1 MGKLVLFLA
10 DGTLMT
16 VPLDKERLTIGRRA
30 DNDVCLPYPA
40 VSGEHAAVVTILADS
55 FLEDLGSTNGT
66 LVNGKPVLKHFL
78 RDNDQIDIGRQRL
91 TYRLDNDAVV
101 EPLPPDVIHH
111 QQLGLG
117 EKVAGVRPPRKVSV
131 GGRRAEDVRNAP
143 LLADLDRQ
151 VEAAEMEGLTASMPA
166 APPAK
171 EATAKAA
178 PPDAALPVA
187 ASSGT
192 RQAAASAGTTPR
204 TPPPPSAL
212 APSARASAKAVNGAS
227 SATGA
232 RTDALPVRVAARA
245 ARVDTDAAPDSGK
258 AGPAPADGPAVRVLS
273 GANAGRRVPFANDKL
288 SVGRIGVQ
296 VALVRKVADGF
307 RLIPLEGATPPRIN
321 GTPVAP
327 EGAPLHP
334 GDTFEIAG
342 VRLELSLSP

>member
-1 MGKLVLFLA
+1 
-10 DGTLMT
+10 MT

-91 TYRLDNDAVV
+91 TYRLDDDAVV
-101 EPLPPDVIHH
+101 EPLPPDALRH

-117 EKVAGVRPPRKVSV
+117 EKVASVRAPRKVSV

-151 VEAAEMEGLTASMPA
+151 VEAAEMENLAASMPA
-166 APPAK
+166 PAT

-178 PPDAALPVA
+178 AKKAAPDASA
-187 ASSGT
+187 
-192 RQAAASAGTTPR
+192 QAAAFAATPQGTIPGATPAAAASVPSPAAPVPAINGTWNATSAG
-204 TPPPPSAL
+204 A
-212 APSARASAKAVNGAS
+212 
-227 SATGA
+227 
-232 RTDALPVRVAARA
+232 DALPVRVARA
-245 ARVDTDAAPDSGK
+245 ARVDTDAVQDAGK
-258 AGPAPADGPAVRVLS
+258 AAPAPADAPAVRVLS

-321 GTPVAP
+321 GAPVAP